1 METII
6 LILFLGI
13 VFSLGS
19 ALTSMT
25 RKNGDSRAV
34 ANALTF
40 RIALSIALVAV
51 LVLGWAFG
59 WTEPPAR

>member
-6 LILFLGI
+6 FVLLLGI

-25 RKNGDSRAV
+25 RSGGDSKAM
-34 ANALTF
+34 ANALTI
-40 RIALSIALVAV
+40 RIVLSIALVVV
-51 LVLGWAFG
+51 LVLSWVFG
-59 WTEPPAR
+59 WIENPTR

>member
-1 METII
+1 MKTTIFV
-6 LILFLGI
+6 LFLGI

-25 RKNGDSRAV
+25 QKGSDSRAM
-34 ANALTF
+34 ANALTL
-40 RIALSIALVAV
+40 RIALSIALVVV

-59 WTEPPAR
+59 WIESHTR